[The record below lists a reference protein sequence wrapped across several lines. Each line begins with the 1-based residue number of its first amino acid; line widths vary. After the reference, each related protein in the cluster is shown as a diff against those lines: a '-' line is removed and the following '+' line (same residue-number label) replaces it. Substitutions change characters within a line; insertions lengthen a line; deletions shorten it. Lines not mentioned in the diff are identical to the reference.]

1 MLAQYAFDVGH
12 NLAKFNKGVMS
23 QMQNNPADTHNDCY
37 EWTAATNVE
46 ILIMADFQA
55 YLLGSFD

>member
-1 MLAQYAFDVGH
+1 M
-12 NLAKFNKGVMS
+12 AKFNKGVMS
-23 QMQNNPADTHNDCY
+23 QMQNNPSDTENDCY
-37 EWTAATNVE
+37 QWTAATNAE